1 MFSNFPPHHNQH
13 PYMITVRTEL
23 IIKLL
28 DDVMKTE
35 YSNETDPI
43 LILDFGKEIDI
54 SFQTK

>member
-1 MFSNFPPHHNQH
+1 
-13 PYMITVRTEL
+13 MITLRTEL